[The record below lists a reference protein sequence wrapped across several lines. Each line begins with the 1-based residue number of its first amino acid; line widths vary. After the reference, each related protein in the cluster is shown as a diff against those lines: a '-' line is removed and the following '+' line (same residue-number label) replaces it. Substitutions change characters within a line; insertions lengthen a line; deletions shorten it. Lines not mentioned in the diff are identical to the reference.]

1 MQTKN
6 LILFFVLSTLT
17 VIGFTYFQHWKWGEA
32 QRPPTTRT
40 LTERERTTCLA
51 AATIAAGG
59 ASGIGIDD
67 AARLNAAVAVLNPQA
82 PKVEKTPPVAPPP
95 VPKEAAQDIPFGDDS
110 FKLRVKLSA
119 QGASVRE
126 VVLNQFQAAD
136 ELGLPMWQD
145 GKEGSPLPLHLVPKY
160 QITRMRDNHI
170 AYNHLNPFFHYTVYH
185 YEKPDDAFPV
195 DTLGNIVWRVKTAPT
210 PGADPQVAEFETEVP
225 GQNVV
230 ISKTF
235 TLAKSDYDIRLSVKI
250 RPKDTTQKPAK
261 FRYQLMGSHGLP
273 IEGIWYTTIYRNAL
287 IGTVDE
293 KGNAWRDLE
302 DPRQIAHWGGGELH
316 PRQDKVIRYAGIAIQ
331 FFASVVAVDPEQNAN
346 VKPNFVERVRA
357 TIEGSPDPTKP
368 FLDDLTVRLM
378 TESLDLQ
385 AGEIEHK
392 YILYNGPVKVRLLGQ
407 LTGDQA
413 VSPQLVDFY
422 EDTLQLNTL
431 TDYHSP
437 GVMGDF
443 ASKIGL
449 TFLIIKV
456 TNLIHSLI
464 WLLHHAIPWYG
475 LCIIGVTVI
484 VRGCMFPLSRRQAK
498 NTQDMQDKMAKLA
511 PEVKKL
517 QEKYKDDFQALNQAR
532 TELYMRHGI
541 NPLAT
546 LGGCLLLF
554 IQMPVFL
561 GLYYALQESIHFRL
575 DVFLWMP
582 NLAAPDMLS
591 RFLGPCETIP
601 WISRPQDMGGFLYLG
616 PFFNL
621 LPVVAV
627 ALMIVQQQMMTP
639 PAQDEQQAM
648 QMKMMKY
655 MMIFFGIMF
664 YKVAAGLCIYFIA
677 SSLWGLC
684 ERKLL
689 PKKKQAAPAPE
700 TEPAAAPAAAARGA
714 ARSGAVES
722 NGGVFQKLKDW
733 WGEVLDNAGKQQQVR
748 RDEPTRK
755 RKKEKKGDR

>member
-17 VIGFTYFQHWKWGEA
+17 VIGFTYFQHWKWGDT
-32 QRPPTTRT
+32 QRPPTTRP
-40 LTERERTTCLA
+40 LTEREQTICLT

-59 ASGIGIDD
+59 GTGIGID
-67 AARLNAAVAVLNPQA
+67 NANTAVALLTPQA
-82 PKVEKTPPVAPPP
+82 PKIDKTPPPTPAPAPRETSP
-95 VPKEAAQDIPFGDDS
+95 DISFGGDG
-110 FKLRVKLSA
+110 FKLRVMLSA

-126 VVLNQFQAAD
+126 VVLNQFQAAG

-145 GKEGSPLPLHLVPKY
+145 GQEGSPLPLHLVPKY
-160 QITRMRDNHI
+160 QITHMRDNDI
-170 AYNHLNPFFHYTVYH
+170 AYDKRNPFFHYTLYH
-185 YEKPDDAFPV
+185 YEKPDDAYPV
-195 DTLGNIVWRVKTAPT
+195 NTLGTIVWRVKTPPT
-210 PGADPQVAEFETEVP
+210 PGADPQIAEFEADVL
-225 GQNVV
+225 GQNLV
-230 ISKTF
+230 ITKTF
-235 TLAKSDYDIRLSVKI
+235 TLAKGAYDIRLSVKI
-250 RPKDTTQKPAK
+250 RPKDPGQKTAAK
-261 FRYQLMGSHGLP
+261 FRYQLMGAHGLP
-273 IEGIWYTTIYRNAL
+273 IEGVWYTYTYRNAL

-302 DPRQIAHWGGGELH
+302 DPRQISHWGGGELH

-331 FFASVVAVDPEQNAN
+331 YFASVVAVDPDQPAN
-346 VKPNFVERVRA
+346 THANFIEKVRA
-357 TIEGSPDPTKP
+357 TIEGEPDKTKP
-368 FLDDLTVRLM
+368 FLDDITVRLM

-385 AGEIEHK
+385 GGEIEHK

-407 LTGDQA
+407 LTGDKA
-413 VSPQLVDFY
+413 VSPELVHFY
-422 EDTLQLNTL
+422 EDKLQLNTL

-437 GVMGDF
+437 GVMGSF
-443 ASKIGL
+443 ASSIGL
-449 TFLIIKV
+449 TFLIIKF
-456 TNLIHSLI
+456 TNLIHGLI
-464 WLLHHAIPWYG
+464 WLLHEVIPWYG

-498 NTQDMQDKMAKLA
+498 NTQDMQEKMAKLA

-532 TELYMRHGI
+532 TELYLRHGI
-541 NPLAT
+541 NPLST

-554 IQMPVFL
+554 LQMPVFL

-575 DVFLWMP
+575 DPFLWIR
-582 NLAAPDMLS
+582 NLAAPDMLIWWGES
-591 RFLGPCETIP
+591 IP
-601 WISRPQDMGGFLYLG
+601 WISRPIDMGGFIYLG
-616 PFFNL
+616 PYFNL

-639 PAQDEQQAM
+639 PPQDEQQAM

-655 MMIFFGIMF
+655 MMIFFGLMF
-664 YKVAAGLCIYFIA
+664 YKVAAGLCMYFIA

-689 PKKKQAAPAPE
+689 PKKKQTTPAAE
-700 TEPAAAPAAAARGA
+700 TEGAAAPAAARGA
-714 ARSGAVES
+714 ARGGDVEA

-733 WGEVLDNAGKQQQVR
+733 WGDVLENAGKQQQAR
-748 RDEPTRK
+748 RDEPSRK
-755 RKKEKKGDR
+755 RKKEKKDR